1 MLRIELIC
9 HEIKRLMDDYYKC
22 QNAKLK
28 KQIQSDIKLLSNVLY
43 LSDLPDEY
51 HEAEQEKRETI

>member
-9 HEIKRLMDDYYKC
+9 NEIKRLMANYYKC
-22 QNAKLK
+22 EDAQLK
-28 KQIQSDIKLLSNVLY
+28 KQIHSDIKLLSNVLY

>member
-9 HEIKRLMDDYYKC
+9 NEIKRLMADYYKC
-22 QNAKLK
+22 EDAQLK
-28 KQIQSDIKLLSNVLY
+28 KQIHSDIKLLSNVLY
-43 LSDLPDEY
+43 LSDLQDEY

>member
-1 MLRIELIC
+1 MA
-9 HEIKRLMDDYYKC
+9 DYYKC
-22 QNAKLK
+22 EDAQLK
-28 KQIQSDIKLLSNVLY
+28 KQIHSDIKLLSNVLY